1 MTPNSHDTEQK
12 DSEHNDGVAIRE
24 RLLAA
29 AGVIGPCVFI
39 TDWAILGARAKNYSP
54 VSDAISELA
63 RIHAQTR
70 PAMTAGFLVFS
81 AALPAYAV
89 ALRQSLPGHAWKFA
103 AANGLATLGVAAF
116 SLGTPTSGDIHGAFA
131 GLAYASLAA
140 TPIAAGVVL
149 RRHGHLALARTSMAT
164 GVTCTAALVASV
176 IGPDHVHG
184 LLQRIGLTIGDAW
197 IVVSAISM
205 MRGATVLPGNDTA
218 LPPTAPDKIADPA
231 G

>member
-1 MTPNSHDTEQK
+1 
-12 DSEHNDGVAIRE
+12 VAIRE

-29 AGVIGPCVFI
+29 AGVVGPGAFI
-39 TDWAILGARAKNYSP
+39 ADWAILGSRAKNYSP

-63 RIHAQTR
+63 RMHAPTR

-81 AALPAYAV
+81 AALPTYAV
-89 ALRQSLPGHAWKFA
+89 ALRHWLPGHAWQFA
-103 AANGLATLGVAAF
+103 AANGVATLGVAAF

-140 TPIAAGVVL
+140 TPIAASVVL
-149 RRHGHLALARTSMAT
+149 HRQGHKALARTSIAT
-164 GVTCTAALVASV
+164 GLLCAAALVASV
-176 IGPDHVHG
+176 AGPDHVHG

-197 IVVSAISM
+197 IIASAITM
-205 MRGATVLPGNDTA
+205 MRDSNGDGEGEGD
-218 LPPTAPDKIADPA
+218 APLRPAASAMDPDPA

>member
-1 MTPNSHDTEQK
+1 M
-12 DSEHNDGVAIRE
+12 AIRE

-63 RIHAQTR
+63 RMHAPTR
-70 PAMTAGFLVFS
+70 PAMTAGFLVFG
-81 AALPAYAV
+81 AALPTYAV
-89 ALRQSLPGHAWKFA
+89 ALRRCLPGHAWKFA
-103 AANGLATLGVAAF
+103 AANGVATLGVAAF

-131 GLAYASLAA
+131 ALAYTSLAA

-149 RRHGHLALARTSMAT
+149 HRHRHQALARTSIAT
-164 GVTCTAALVASV
+164 GLTCAAALVASV
-176 IGPDHVHG
+176 VGPDHVHG

-197 IVVSAISM
+197 IIVSAISM
-205 MRGATVLPGNDTA
+205 MRSATVVPGTA
-218 LPPTAPDKIADPA
+218 SPPAASDKITDPA

>member
-1 MTPNSHDTEQK
+1 M
-12 DSEHNDGVAIRE
+12 AIRE

-29 AGVIGPCVFI
+29 AGVIGPGAFI

-63 RIHAQTR
+63 RMHAPTR

-81 AALPAYAV
+81 AALPTYAI

-116 SLGTPTSGDIHGAFA
+116 ALGTPTSGDIHGVFA

-149 RRHGHLALARTSMAT
+149 RRGGHQALARTSIAT
-164 GVTCTAALVASV
+164 GLACAAALVASV
-176 IGPDHVHG
+176 VGPDQVHG
-184 LLQRIGLTIGDAW
+184 LLQRVGLTIGDAW
-197 IVVSAISM
+197 IIVSAISM
-205 MRGATVLPGNDTA
+205 MRGAILMPGNDTA
-218 LPPTAPDKIADPA
+218 SPPAASDKITDPA

>member
-1 MTPNSHDTEQK
+1 MRPSG
-12 DSEHNDGVAIRE
+12 HNGLVALRE

-29 AGVIGPCVFI
+29 AGVVGPCVFI
-39 TDWAILGARAKNYSP
+39 ADWAILGSRAKNYSP

-63 RIHAQTR
+63 RMHASTR

-81 AALPAYAV
+81 AALPTYAV
-89 ALRQSLPGHAWKFA
+89 ALRHALSGHAWKFA
-103 AANGLATLGVAAF
+103 AANGIATLGVAAF

-140 TPIAAGVVL
+140 TPIAASVAL
-149 RRHGHLALARTSMAT
+149 RREGNTARARTSIAT
-164 GVTCTAALVASV
+164 GLLCAAALVASV
-176 IGPDHVHG
+176 AGPEHVHG

-197 IVVSAISM
+197 IISSAIEM
-205 MRGATVLPGNDTA
+205 MRGATLTPNDTTSR
-218 LPPTAPDKIADPA
+218 PTASQIEPDPA

>member
-1 MTPNSHDTEQK
+1 
-12 DSEHNDGVAIRE
+12 VAIRE

-29 AGVIGPCVFI
+29 AGVIGPCAFI

-63 RIHAQTR
+63 RMQAPTR

-81 AALPAYAV
+81 AALPTYAV

-116 SLGTPTSGDIHGAFA
+116 SLGTPTSGNIHGVFA

-149 RRHGHLALARTSMAT
+149 RRGGQQALARTSIAA
-164 GVTCTAALVASV
+164 GLTCAAALVASV
-176 IGPDHVHG
+176 VGPDQVHG
-184 LLQRIGLTIGDAW
+184 LLQRVGLTIGDAW
-197 IVVSAISM
+197 IIASAISM
-205 MRGATVLPGNDTA
+205 MRGATLVPGNDTA
-218 LPPTAPDKIADPA
+218 SPPAASDKITDPA

>member
-1 MTPNSHDTEQK
+1 
-12 DSEHNDGVAIRE
+12 VAIRE

-29 AGVIGPCVFI
+29 AGVVGPCVFI
-39 TDWAILGARAKNYSP
+39 ADWAILGTRAKNYSP

-63 RIHAQTR
+63 RMHAPTR

-81 AALPAYAV
+81 AALPTYAV
-89 ALRQSLPGHAWKFA
+89 ALRHSLPGHAWKFA
-103 AANGLATLGVAAF
+103 AANGLATLGVAVF

-140 TPIAAGVVL
+140 TPIAASLVL
-149 RRHGHLALARTSMAT
+149 RRGNKALARTSIAT
-164 GVTCTAALVASV
+164 GLLCAAALVASV
-176 IGPDHVHG
+176 AGPDHVHG

-197 IVVSAISM
+197 IIASAISL
-205 MRGATVLPGNDTA
+205 MRDATLVPDNDTTSR
-218 LPPTAPDKIADPA
+218 PPASEIDPDAA